1 MPLLRPILRNSAV
14 LLGGTFLSKA
24 LVFASYLVLTRQLG
38 ADDFG
43 RFTFLFVYVG
53 FFELIGDAGLEALAL
68 REMERRPERAG
79 RAFGDALVLR
89 TLLVLAAIPAAL
101 ALFPWVRADPRHQA
115 VLLALACGT
124 LIVTNRRPSLR
135 STFELP
141 YRAALRMG
149 IPVLLGTLSEL
160 LALVLI
166 LVLVPQ
172 WGLSAAVASQILGPL
187 PFALILAFVA
197 SRMLRPQIGVD
208 RARITTLAVA
218 ASPFLAT
225 LLLNF
230 VLVRADV
237 FALERFRGPAEV
249 GLYAAPVRLVELAN
263 LLPVILMT
271 SIYPLMARSAT
282 TDPSRLDTLA
292 RASVRALAAILVP
305 LAVFEIATAEPLIR
319 LVFGDAFAGGAPVLR
334 LLAAASLFT
343 ALDVVLGARLVAAG
357 LERRNLHL
365 VMMAAATN
373 VAAVLVLVPR
383 RGAEGAAIALLLAY
397 GVRLISG
404 FAFANTRALTRA
416 ALGAAAPA
424 IVAGGVALAVVRF
437 AGGAIGTSDGG
448 ATSVGGLDG
457 AVVGRLAIGV
467 AAAAAYAIV
476 LAALGGVRKEDWSS
490 FTAARSR

>member
-1 MPLLRPILRNSAV
+1 MPLLRTILRNSAV

-53 FFELIGDAGLEALAL
+53 FFELIGDAGLEALVL
-68 REMERRPERAG
+68 REMERRPERAAQ
-79 RAFGDALVLR
+79 AFGDALVLR
-89 TLLVLAAIPAAL
+89 ALLVLAAIPAAL
-101 ALFPWVRADPRHQA
+101 ALFPWVRADPRLQA
-115 VLLALACGT
+115 ALLALACGT

-141 YRAALRMG
+141 YRATLRMG
-149 IPVLLGTLSEL
+149 TPVLLGTLSEV

-166 LVLVPQ
+166 LLFVPQ

-187 PFALILAFVA
+187 PFAVILAFVA
-197 SRMLRPQIGVD
+197 SRMLRPRIGLD
-208 RARITTLAVA
+208 RARITTLAA
-218 ASPFLAT
+218 TASPFLAT
-225 LLLNF
+225 LLFNF

-271 SIYPLMARSAT
+271 SIYPLMARSYA
-282 TDPSRLDTLA
+282 TDPSRLDALA

-305 LAVFEIATAEPLIR
+305 LAVFEIAAAEPLIR

-365 VMMAAATN
+365 VIMAAATN

-383 RGAEGAAIALLLAY
+383 HGVEGAAIALLLAY
-397 GVRLISG
+397 GVRLASG
-404 FAFANTRALTRA
+404 FAFANTRAPTRA
-416 ALGAAAPA
+416 AIGAAAPA
-424 IVAGGVALAVVRF
+424 SLAGAAAFAATRFVDGRVAVTTVAALAVYVFLLVLLR
-437 AGGAIGTSDGG
+437 GARPSDWS
-448 ATSVGGLDG
+448 ALT
-457 AVVGRLAIGV
+457 GRST
-467 AAAAAYAIV
+467 AAARRV
-476 LAALGGVRKEDWSS
+476 P
-490 FTAARSR
+490 